1 MEVGEVYIFVGW
13 KIGLTRGG
21 GIAKMKEKHECM
33 KDNASKYGDGR
44 MGMQIKD
51 YTNSEQEQKEV
62 LHFLESVLPESGRNL
77 DDDAIKQYVKSLE
90 DFDKVW
96 CLFDRETLIGTV
108 GIRRLDERNCELK
121 ALYLYSK
128 YHGQGLGY
136 RLITTALE
144 EAKQAGYEAMYLD
157 TISTS
162 ERAIK
167 LYKAVG
173 FEEIEQYKETIRSDV
188 FMRKRL

>member
-1 MEVGEVYIFVGW
+1 MDIRE
-13 KIGLTRGG
+13 
-21 GIAKMKEKHECM
+21 
-33 KDNASKYGDGR
+33 
-44 MGMQIKD
+44 
-51 YTNSEQEQKEV
+51 YTNTEREKREV
-62 LHFLESVLPESGRNL
+62 QHFLAAVLPESGRNL
-77 DDDAIKQYVKSLE
+77 DDDAIKQYVKSLD

-96 CLFDRETLIGTV
+96 CLYDGLALIGTV
-108 GIRRLDERNCELK
+108 GIRQLDTSNCELK
-121 ALYLYSK
+121 ALYLYSR

-144 EAKQAGYEAMYLD
+144 EAKQAGYETMYLD

-188 FMRKRL
+188 FMKKQL

>member
-1 MEVGEVYIFVGW
+1 MEI
-13 KIGLTRGG
+13 
-21 GIAKMKEKHECM
+21 KEYANTEL
-33 KDNASKYGDGR
+33 
-44 MGMQIKD
+44 
-51 YTNSEQEQKEV
+51 EQNEV
-62 LHFLESVLPESGRNL
+62 LHFLEAVLPESGRNL
-77 DDDAIKQYVKSLE
+77 DADAIKQYVKSLE
-90 DFDKVW
+90 DFEKVW
-96 CLFDRETLIGTV
+96 CLYDGVSLIGTV
-108 GIRRLDERNCELK
+108 GIRRLDETNCELK
-121 ALYLYSK
+121 ALYLYGR

-144 EAKQAGYEAMYLD
+144 EAKQAGYDAMYLD

-188 FMRKRL
+188 FMKKML

>member
-1 MEVGEVYIFVGW
+1 
-13 KIGLTRGG
+13 
-21 GIAKMKEKHECM
+21 
-33 KDNASKYGDGR
+33 
-44 MGMQIKD
+44 MQIKD
-51 YTNSEQEQKEV
+51 YTNSEQEQREV
-62 LHFLESVLPESGRNL
+62 QYFLESVLPESGRNL
-77 DDDAIKQYVKSLE
+77 DTDAIKQYVKSLE

-96 CLFDRETLIGTV
+96 CLYDGLALIGTV
-108 GIRRLDERNCELK
+108 GIRQLDTTNCELK
-121 ALYLYSK
+121 ALYLYSR

-136 RLITTALE
+136 RLITAALE
-144 EAKQAGYEAMYLD
+144 EAKQAGYEAIYLD

-173 FEEIEQYKETIRSDV
+173 FMEIEQYKETIRSDV

>member
-1 MEVGEVYIFVGW
+1 
-13 KIGLTRGG
+13 
-21 GIAKMKEKHECM
+21 
-33 KDNASKYGDGR
+33 
-44 MGMQIKD
+44 MQIKD
-51 YTNSEQEQKEV
+51 YTNSEQEQREV
-62 LHFLESVLPESGRNL
+62 QYFLESVLPESGRNL
-77 DDDAIKQYVKSLE
+77 DVDAIRQYVKSLE
-90 DFDKVW
+90 DFERVW
-96 CLFDRETLIGTV
+96 CLYDETSLIGTV
-108 GIRRLDERNCELK
+108 GIRPLNETSCELK

-144 EAKQAGYEAMYLD
+144 EAKRIGYEAMYLD

-188 FMRKRL
+188 FMKKPL

>member
-1 MEVGEVYIFVGW
+1 
-13 KIGLTRGG
+13 
-21 GIAKMKEKHECM
+21 
-33 KDNASKYGDGR
+33 
-44 MGMQIKD
+44 MQIKD
-51 YTNSEQEQKEV
+51 YTNSEQEQREV
-62 LHFLESVLPESGRNL
+62 QYFLESVLPESGRNL
-77 DDDAIKQYVKSLE
+77 DADAIRQYVKSLE

-96 CLFDRETLIGTV
+96 CLYDQTSLIGTV
-108 GIRRLDERNCELK
+108 GIRPLNETSCELK

-144 EAKQAGYEAMYLD
+144 EAKRIGYEAMYLD

-188 FMRKRL
+188 FMKKML

>member
-1 MEVGEVYIFVGW
+1 MEIREYAN
-13 KIGLTRGG
+13 TEREQRGV
-21 GIAKMKEKHECM
+21 
-33 KDNASKYGDGR
+33 
-44 MGMQIKD
+44 Q
-51 YTNSEQEQKEV
+51 
-62 LHFLESVLPESGRNL
+62 HFLEKVLPESGRNL
-77 DDDAIKQYVKSLE
+77 DADAIKQYVKSLE
-90 DFDKVW
+90 DFEKVW
-96 CLFDRETLIGTV
+96 CLYDRETLIGTV
-108 GIRRLDERNCELK
+108 GIRPLNDTNCELK

-144 EAKQAGYEAMYLD
+144 EAEQAGYEAMYLD

-173 FEEIEQYKETIRSDV
+173 FEVIEQYKETIRSDV
-188 FMRKRL
+188 FMKKQL